1 MTLGNRI
8 ASLRKAA
15 GLSQEALAAKL
26 GVSRQAI
33 GKWEADTTL
42 PSLDNLHQLAKEL
55 GVSIDALLTGE
66 ETQAQSSLENEP
78 AQTPLSLE
86 GIQALLDSSA
96 RSEQRHQRR
105 TLLWLGAPAVLAAL
119 ALAAGLV
126 WQNGQLA
133 SLRQQLEIMRS
144 NVSTLDGSVAA
155 LQNRLDTFTPN
166 APQTAPS
173 ESLLASWD
181 IQTKEYSPTEGRVLM
196 SLSATPRTITED
208 CVLRFSFVLS
218 DGQSLSM
225 DAVRGEGDVF
235 FAEGWVPLTESY
247 TLNVSLT
254 QGGETKA
261 EQLYTEPLFAGQYE
275 MQIRELPFVMQS
287 SSHFF
292 GSDTFTVRQSGGDYE
307 IPVEVCYSENGQP
320 YQWPV
325 EAWVTATLAGEEVL
339 DLALDTE
346 FNQPGS
352 EKGPS
357 KPSGQV
363 TFYLRFTLEKK
374 SFTLPWKA
382 EYGNG
387 ELPEL
392 DYQLHILDNGGNET
406 TYSLNI

>member
-66 ETQAQSSLENEP
+66 ETQMQSSLESEP

-96 RSEQRHQRR
+96 HSEQRHQRR
-105 TLLWLGAPAVLAAL
+105 TLLWLGAPAVVAAL

-144 NVSTLDGSVAA
+144 DVSTLDGSVAA
-155 LQNRLDTFTPN
+155 LQSRLDTFTPGT
-166 APQTAPS
+166 PQTAPS

-181 IQTKEYSPTEGRVLM
+181 IQTEEYSPTDGRVLM

-261 EQLYTEPLFAGQYE
+261 EQLYTEPVFAGQYE

-287 SSHFF
+287 SSHIF

-307 IPVEVCYSENGQP
+307 IPVEVCYSENSQP

-325 EAWVTATLAGEEVL
+325 EAWVTATLVGEEVL

-346 FNQPGS
+346 FIQPGS

-357 KPSGQV
+357 EPSGQV

-374 SFTLPWKA
+374 SFTLPWTA

-392 DYQLHILDNGGNET
+392 DYQLHILDNGGNES

>member
-66 ETQAQSSLENEP
+66 ETQMQSSLESEP

-96 RSEQRHQRR
+96 HSEQRHQRR
-105 TLLWLGAPAVLAAL
+105 TLLWLGAPAVVAAL

-144 NVSTLDGSVAA
+144 DVSTLDGSVAA
-155 LQNRLDTFTPN
+155 LQSRLDTFTPGT
-166 APQTAPS
+166 PQTAPS

-181 IQTKEYSPTEGRVLM
+181 IQTEEYSPTDGRVLM

-261 EQLYTEPLFAGQYE
+261 EQLYTEPVFAGQYE

-287 SSHFF
+287 SSHIF

-307 IPVEVCYSENGQP
+307 IPVEVCYSENSQP

-325 EAWVTATLAGEEVL
+325 EAWVTATLVGEEVL

-346 FNQPGS
+346 FIQPGS

-357 KPSGQV
+357 EPSGQV

-374 SFTLPWKA
+374 SFTLPWTA
-382 EYGNG
+382 EYGNS

>member
-33 GKWEADTTL
+33 GKWESDATL

-66 ETQAQSSLENEP
+66 AAEAQNGAEARP

-96 RSEQRHQRR
+96 RSERRRQRHA
-105 TLLWLGAPAVLAAL
+105 LLWLGTPAVLAAL
-119 ALAAGLV
+119 VLAAGLV
-126 WQNGQLA
+126 WQNGQLVI
-133 SLRQQLEIMRS
+133 LRGQLETVKGS
-144 NVSTLDGSVAA
+144 VATLDGSVAS
-155 LQNRLDTFTPN
+155 LQNRLDNFTPST
-166 APQTAPS
+166 PQTTPA

-181 IQTKEYSPTEGRVLM
+181 VQTKEYSAADGRVLM

-208 CVLRFSFVLS
+208 CALRLTFVLS

-235 FAEGWVPLTESY
+235 LAEGWVPLAESY

-254 QGGETKA
+254 RGDETKA
-261 EQLYTEPLFAGQYE
+261 EQLYTEFTFAGQYE
-275 MQIRELPFVMQS
+275 MQIRELPFVAQS
-287 SSHFF
+287 ASHIAF
-292 GSDTFTVRQSGGDYE
+292 SETFTVRQEAGGYE
-307 IPVEVCYSENGQP
+307 IPVEVCYSEGGRP

-325 EAWVTATLAGEEVL
+325 KAWVTGTLAGEEVL
-339 DLALDTE
+339 DLALDTD
-346 FNQPGS
+346 FIQPGS
-352 EKGPS
+352 ENAPS
-357 KPSGQV
+357 EPSGQV
-363 TFYLRFTLEKK
+363 TFYLHFTLEKRA
-374 SFTLPWKA
+374 FTLPWKD
-382 EYGNG
+382 EYENG
-387 ELPEL
+387 DRPEI
-392 DYQLHILDNGGNET
+392 DYQLHILDNGGNKSI
-406 TYSLNI
+406 YSLNL